1 MSHRAFALSCRRPAS
16 AASKSQQ
23 LRLWRQRPAA
33 SAAAAEGE
41 ELLVVDLG
49 GGRSVQLLR
58 PAELAGPSGEL
69 SSLAPEALA
78 LLRQTSLYGAGDV
91 VWPAGLALARLVA
104 HCPSFVAD
112 RRVLELGCG
121 LGLPSCAAALSGAAA
136 VTVADRDAALLSLA
150 ARSVALNGGTVSP
163 LNATFAELSPWP
175 RDAAVLLGAD
185 ILYDERTARDVAAL
199 LAALLAGP
207 AAERALIADPQ
218 QREHREFFARAC
230 EAVGLLVQESPLP
243 GAERCVL
250 LHIVAASAS

>member
-1 MSHRAFALSCRRPAS
+1 M
-16 AASKSQQ
+16 
-23 LRLWRQRPAA
+23 
-33 SAAAAEGE
+33 
-41 ELLVVDLG
+41 
-49 GGRSVQLLR
+49 QLLR
-58 PAELAGPSGEL
+58 PAELAGPEL

-150 ARSVALNGGTVSP
+150 ARSVALNGGAVSQ

-185 ILYDERTARDVAAL
+185 ILYDARTARDVAAL
-199 LAALLAGP
+199 LAALLVAPGQ
-207 AAERALIADPQ
+207 AERALIADPQ
-218 QREHREFFARAC
+218 QREHRESFARAC
-230 EAVGLLVQESPLP
+230 EAGGLLVQESPLP
-243 GAERCVL
+243 GPERCVL
-250 LHIVAASAS
+250 LHVVARSPA